1 MGDDALLYSA
11 DQQRCAN
18 SGVCTQPHKKDREK
32 SVFPDQP
39 RFAARSPF
47 MQQSLTALASTK
59 VYAAVH
65 STVPR
70 RSFLKFAGATLLTA
84 AAASVIPRSLL
95 AQTQGAVNLGSGDV
109 GVLNYAYALEQ
120 LEAAFY
126 TKVVGSFYSGIN
138 SRERQILT
146 DIHQHEVA
154 HRNFFKSA
162 LGSSGI
168 PELQFDFSTI
178 NFRSRDSVLQTSK
191 TFEDTGVSAYN
202 GAGQLLRDPNHLLA
216 AGKIVSVEARHA
228 AILRDLLA
236 PRSAAFAGD
245 DIVDG
250 FGLGAVERPSVVLR
264 TVAPYIRTPINADNL
279 PRS

>member
-1 MGDDALLYSA
+1 MHLPA
-11 DQQRCAN
+11 
-18 SGVCTQPHKKDREK
+18 T
-32 SVFPDQP
+32 
-39 RFAARSPF
+39 AAQGSR
-47 MQQSLTALASTK
+47 L
-59 VYAAVH
+59 YAAAH
-65 STVPR
+65 LTVPR
-70 RSFLKFAGATLLTA
+70 RSFLKFAGATLLTT
-84 AAASVIPRSLL
+84 AAASFIPRALMG
-95 AQTQGAVNLGSGDV
+95 QTVGAVNLGSGDI

-126 TKVVGSFYSGIN
+126 TKVVGSFYAGIN
-138 SRERQILT
+138 SRERQILS

-168 PELQFDFSTI
+168 PALQFDFSSI
-178 NFRSRDSVLQTSK
+178 DFRSRASVLQTAK
-191 TFEDTGVSAYN
+191 TFEDTGVGAYN
-202 GAGQLLRDPNHLLA
+202 GAGQLLRDPTHLLA

-250 FGLGAVERPSVVLR
+250 FGLGAVERPSDVLR